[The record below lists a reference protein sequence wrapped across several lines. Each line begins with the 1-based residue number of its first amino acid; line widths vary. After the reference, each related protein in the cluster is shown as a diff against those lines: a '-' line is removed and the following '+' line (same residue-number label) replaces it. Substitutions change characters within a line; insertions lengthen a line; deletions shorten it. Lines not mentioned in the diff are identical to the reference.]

1 MKNEFKTLRSLD
13 AKVDA
18 QFKKDKA
25 ELLRS
30 LAAADSD
37 WAWGSRS
44 KAEYEP
50 RNLKRGYAYK

>member
-1 MKNEFKTLRSLD
+1 MKDEFRKFRRLD

-37 WAWGSRS
+37 WAWGARRKS
-44 KAEYEP
+44 EYEP
-50 RNLKRGYAYK
+50 RNLRKGYGYQ